1 MDLFIDFEGCFQVA
15 CLAVCM
21 PTVAELPATAPLDI
35 ASPSAR
41 AEAGLLDCH
50 TRSLAIRRA
59 LARPGSYLALDGG
72 ETSLLV
78 PLKCGVTHVGR
89 GLSADIR
96 IDEQRVSRRHALII
110 RGGQGVF
117 LLDDRSAAGTF
128 VNGRRVD
135 HAELHDNDTI
145 AIGPVT
151 FRYVEI
157 VHKAR
162 RDAGRK
168 HTRRSQ
174 RAMDGWVSSRMRA
187 RARARARDR
196 SRHAAAARV

>member
-1 MDLFIDFEGCFQVA
+1 
-15 CLAVCM
+15 M
-21 PTVAELPATAPLDI
+21 PTVAELPATAPIDI
-35 ASPSAR
+35 ASPSAQ
-41 AEAGLLDCH
+41 AEAGLLDWH
-50 TRSLAIRRA
+50 TRTLAIRPA
-59 LARPGSYLALDGG
+59 LAAPGSYLALDAG
-72 ETSLLV
+72 ETSLLI

-96 IDEQRVSRRHALII
+96 VEEQRVSRRHALII
-110 RGGQGVF
+110 RGGDGVF

-128 VNGRRVD
+128 VNGRSVD
-135 HAELHDNDTI
+135 HAELHDDDTI

-151 FRYVEI
+151 FRYVEV

-162 RDAGRK
+162 RYAGQE

-187 RARARARDR
+187 RARARDR
-196 SRHAAAARV
+196 SRRAAAPRV